1 MRCVSRLM
9 FAAVLLV
16 GGVTASARAAEVTPL
31 LPKEADQVMHVNFKQ
46 MLDSDIIKKYALG
59 QIKQAMQGAD
69 VKDKLE
75 ALGLDPLKDIDTA
88 TMGFWGGASD
98 MNFVGV
104 VKGRFDAKKLFDA
117 AKVEADKNKDKV
129 KILTEKVG
137 EKEVTLVKFEN
148 ENGKPA
154 FITVAD
160 DSTVLVGTDKK
171 LALAAVEAFNSKA
184 KAALSKELT
193 ALVLKQDEK
202 ASMFY
207 AGVVK
212 GKFKDT
218 PAAMFDGLKN
228 VGIDGEKFKE
238 QIDMM
243 ETAAVTVNL
252 GKEITLSAV
261 MGMKDA
267 DAAQDFNTTLDKL
280 VDTAKTFLPLLG
292 GQQPKFK
299 TIIGDLTKTLGTKA
313 KDKDVTLK
321 FSLTAKAIA
330 EASGVEEEK

>member
-1 MRCVSRLM
+1 M

-16 GGVTASARAAEVTPL
+16 GGVTATARAAEVTPL
-31 LPKEADQVMHVNFKQ
+31 LPKETEQVVHVNFKQ
-46 MLDSDIIKKYALG
+46 MLDSDIVKKYALG

-88 TMGFWGGASD
+88 TMGFWGGTAD
-98 MNFVGV
+98 MSLVGV
-104 VKGRFDAKKLFDA
+104 VKGRFDAKKMFEA
-117 AKVEADKNKDKV
+117 AKVEADKNKDKI
-129 KILTEKVG
+129 KILTEKAG
-137 EKEVTLVKFEN
+137 EKEVTLIKFEN

-154 FITVAD
+154 FFTVAD
-160 DSTVLVGTDKK
+160 DSTILIGTDKK
-171 LALAAVEAFNSKA
+171 LALAAVEAFNAKA
-184 KAALSKELT
+184 KAALTKELT

-202 ASMFY
+202 ASLFY

-212 GKFKDT
+212 GKFKEL
-218 PAAMFDGLKN
+218 PAAGFDGLKN

-238 QIDMM
+238 QLEKMD
-243 ETAAVTVNL
+243 TAAVTMNL
-252 GKEITLSAV
+252 GKEMTFSAV
-261 MGMKDA
+261 MGMADA

-280 VDTAKTFLPLLG
+280 VDTAKTFPPLLG

-299 TIIGDLTKTLGTKA
+299 TVIDDLTKTLGTKA

-330 EASGVEEEK
+330 DAAGVEEEK